1 MSLLYH
7 DFLCEKLFFIIFPRI
22 TKGACMSTTNMVGEL
37 GRHYFCVYVILFLTS
52 SCREVYAV
60 SIVGPFPIAVTNLLD
75 LQRL

>member
-1 MSLLYH
+1 
-7 DFLCEKLFFIIFPRI
+7 
-22 TKGACMSTTNMVGEL
+22 MSTTNMVGEL